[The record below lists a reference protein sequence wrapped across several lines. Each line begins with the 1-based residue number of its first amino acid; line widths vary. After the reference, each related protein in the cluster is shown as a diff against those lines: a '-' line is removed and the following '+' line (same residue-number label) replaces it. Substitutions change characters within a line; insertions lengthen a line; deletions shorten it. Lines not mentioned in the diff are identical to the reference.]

1 MTFNEKNFIDRV
13 WTNAKIC
20 IPNNFNDNNEQT
32 VKNYIYNFYD
42 IYAEKIKNDKQ
53 ILNEEKELACKII
66 LYYVLNKSICLI
78 QADVSEEE
86 TYQILEII
94 ASTVF
99 EIIQNSK
106 DKGLMNKDFFE
117 TVENKVEEI
126 YPQTVVKII
135 KSKKK
140 QEEVIKEKFSDN
152 HIDKKTEIF
161 CYISW
166 IIITFLYIASLILRT
181 R

>member
-1 MTFNEKNFIDRV
+1 M
-13 WTNAKIC
+13 
-20 IPNNFNDNNEQT
+20 
-32 VKNYIYNFYD
+32 
-42 IYAEKIKNDKQ
+42 
-53 ILNEEKELACKII
+53 NEEKELACKII

-99 EIIQNSK
+99 EIIQISK

-135 KSKKK
+135 KSKEK

-166 IIITFLYIASLILRT
+166 IIITFLYIVSLILRT